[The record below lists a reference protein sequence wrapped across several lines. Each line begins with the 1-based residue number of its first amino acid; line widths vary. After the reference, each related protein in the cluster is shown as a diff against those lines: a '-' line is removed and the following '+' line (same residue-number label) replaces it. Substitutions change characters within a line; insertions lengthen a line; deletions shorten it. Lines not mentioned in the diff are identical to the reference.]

1 MRKLFFL
8 AGFFVSASLS
18 DGATITDY
26 APTRDSYM
34 RGGPTDLHGS
44 DPSGR
49 ASKSFLDF
57 YIADF
62 DRTVIKGAI
71 EAQLGHPLAI
81 EDMPGI
87 ELSLNLFSN
96 NSEGYQPTALS
107 RPAVFQGTQDW
118 VEGTSATAGATKG
131 FALYDPANNANN
143 QTWKNRS
150 GADVAGFL
158 NLDKVENVNFEE
170 WGGTPD
176 SYRKWVLDGDVAFAY
191 LTDPLSLGL
200 FLNASD
206 GPNPGGEFAQYS
218 NNETYSRDSL
228 NPTVL
233 PFLEVSVI
241 PEPGPLSMLGLGAL
255 MLIRRRR
262 G

>member
-8 AGFFVSASLS
+8 ASFFVSASLTV
-18 DGATITDY
+18 GATITDY

-34 RGGPTDLHGS
+34 RGGPTDLHGD

-62 DRTVIKGAI
+62 DRAAIKGAI
-71 EAQLGHPLAI
+71 EGQLGHPLAI

-96 NSEGYQPTALS
+96 DFEGYQPTALS

-143 QTWKNRS
+143 QTWKDRS
-150 GADVAGFL
+150 GADVGGFL

-170 WGGTPD
+170 WGGTPY

-191 LTDPLSLGL
+191 LTDSLSLGL

-206 GPNPGGEFAQYS
+206 AGNAGNIDAQYS
-218 NNETYSRDSL
+218 NNEIYSRDST

-241 PEPGPLSMLGLGAL
+241 PEAGPLSMLGLGTLIL
-255 MLIRRRR
+255 MRRRR